1 MTWKRRGTRP
11 LDLGVTVLAGWNR
24 VEEGEEEDTSL
35 TTVDVARLTR
45 QALGKFMEASVFLA
59 QACV

>member
-1 MTWKRRGTRP
+1 
-11 LDLGVTVLAGWNR
+11 